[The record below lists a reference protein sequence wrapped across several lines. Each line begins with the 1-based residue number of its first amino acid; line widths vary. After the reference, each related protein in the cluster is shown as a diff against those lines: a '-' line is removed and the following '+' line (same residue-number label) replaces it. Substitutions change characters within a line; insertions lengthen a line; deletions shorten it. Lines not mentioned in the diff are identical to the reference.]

1 MLLKFELPKSATTS
15 CKNVETKKLR
25 RKNYL
30 SCFKSL
36 LVTGL
41 WDIIMISLLPL
52 IQSCSLKL
60 WALSC
65 IATNFHKGR
74 RRDHKHKITDWPFK
88 PKYGAVS
95 PVLLQLVVA
104 WVTFLFNAIKAIS
117 KGFAVVPAFRC
128 DSFTTISHDSCG
140 EYPCSHQWQINLKYF
155 LSNLVSATG
164 NSRRKKQKS
173 SPIIGFS
180 LRSIPAEFNGV

>member
-1 MLLKFELPKSATTS
+1 MLLKFELPRSATTS
-15 CKNVETKKLR
+15 CINVETLR

-41 WDIIMISLLPL
+41 WDIIMISLLPP

-88 PKYGAVS
+88 PKYGTVS